1 MDGLQNVAFC
11 TIFAGSVSCLCCVRQ
26 KESFNNCT
34 VSRSADQPYENG
46 LKLMIDHQLHI
57 TDCCKPLLTVTLQ
70 VPGLWDYQQV
80 SAAAAA
86 WAKLTDHTMC
96 SLPFEPRLMHAAS
109 GPASFVGHP
118 VVQPLLQQGIGSRQP
133 LVVQLLQQRAAAAAG
148 SADSLSGSSSS
159 RGVRQQALFGV
170 GDAAS
175 FWRMFDSLHST
186 QHTSSSS
193 SDKSDSAAD
202 PAAATATTGLSS
214 RKGRPTAAAAAAA
227 APANGQQADRL
238 LLCLLPGSTES
249 EVVNSM
255 PAFDDV
261 TKALLQQFPNLVAAM
276 ILPDLLVE
284 AAVAAT
290 NNYSL
295 PVVVLPASSNLS
307 TNALAAAAAALTHPG
322 PESLRAAAA
331 GLPMV
336 CVRGG
341 SLVKDGIASWRKREA
356 LPYRSVVNLVMGR
369 RAVPEF
375 SLWQRGGREGAV
387 AAVAELLAAGGSSSS
402 SNGNATGWQDQRAAL
417 QDVLLELVPQR
428 QTNAAPAAAAA
439 AAVIPAGSAGV
450 TARVVGVQSPSDA
463 AAAMLL
469 ELVALRKQQEAE
481 QLQQA
486 LAAGTSRQQ

>member
-1 MDGLQNVAFC
+1 
-11 TIFAGSVSCLCCVRQ
+11 
-26 KESFNNCT
+26 
-34 VSRSADQPYENG
+34 
-46 LKLMIDHQLHI
+46 
-57 TDCCKPLLTVTLQ
+57 
-70 VPGLWDYQQV
+70 
-80 SAAAAA
+80 
-86 WAKLTDHTMC
+86 
-96 SLPFEPRLMHAAS
+96 
-109 GPASFVGHP
+109 
-118 VVQPLLQQGIGSRQP
+118 
-133 LVVQLLQQRAAAAAG
+133 
-148 SADSLSGSSSS
+148 
-159 RGVRQQALFGV
+159 
-170 GDAAS
+170 
-175 FWRMFDSLHST
+175 MFDSLHST

-193 SDKSDSAAD
+193 SSSDKSDSTAE
-202 PAAATATTGLSS
+202 PAAATATSGLSS

-227 APANGQQADRL
+227 PATSQQADRI

-295 PVVVLPASSNLS
+295 PVIVLPASSNLS
-307 TNALAAAAAALTHPG
+307 TNALAAAAAALSHHG

-341 SLVKDGIASWRKREA
+341 SLLKDGIASWRKRDV
-356 LPYRSVVNLVMGR
+356 LPYASVVNLVLGR
-369 RAVPEF
+369 QTVPEF
-375 SLWQRGGREGAV
+375 NLWQRGGRE
-387 AAVAELLAAGGSSSS
+387 AAVSAITELLTAGSSSS
-402 SNGNATGWQDQRAAL
+402 SSSSGNETGWQDQRAAL

-439 AAVIPAGSAGV
+439 GAAAVSPAGFAGV
-450 TARVVGVQSPSDA
+450 SRAVGVQSPSDA
-463 AAAMLL
+463 AAGMLL

-486 LAAGTSRQQ
+486 LAAGASRQQ